1 MPGRIVGLGFIGKNL
16 RPLLSILKRKKA
28 VIYAAG
34 ISNSK
39 TRNERELRK
48 EIKYL
53 KEYIKNKLG
62 NNLLIY
68 ISTCS
73 LTDNNRNKSAY
84 VRNKSKIE
92 KYISKNSLNY
102 LIIRLPEVVGKN
114 QNKNTVTNF
123 FFNNI
128 KYKRKFILWKGVKRN
143 ILGISEV
150 VKLIRSS
157 LELNLKNKIINIAN
171 PYFVEPIDIV
181 NNYEK
186 ILKKKAFYKIKKIK
200 QKKWSIDL
208 RLTKKIINKSK
219 IIFKK
224 NYLNEV
230 LRKYL

>member
-39 TRNERELRK
+39 TRNERELIK

-114 QNKNTVTNF
+114 QNKNT
-123 FFNNI
+123 
-128 KYKRKFILWKGVKRN
+128 
-143 ILGISEV
+143 
-150 VKLIRSS
+150 
-157 LELNLKNKIINIAN
+157 
-171 PYFVEPIDIV
+171 
-181 NNYEK
+181 
-186 ILKKKAFYKIKKIK
+186 
-200 QKKWSIDL
+200 
-208 RLTKKIINKSK
+208 
-219 IIFKK
+219 
-224 NYLNEV
+224 
-230 LRKYL
+230 